1 MRVIQ
6 KILVL
11 SVDFDDLLYA
21 KMRITYLSG
30 LFSSF
35 CFFPVWSKERER
47 ESKQG
52 SKQASKQG
60 NKQAGKQGNKQAS
73 KQAREGAREQASK
86 QARTQ
91 AREQARKQGS
101 KQASSKPAS
110 KQASKQVS
118 KPAKEQGSKQASK
131 QSSKE
136 ENKSGR
142 YYLGILPDPLGG
154 IPFLFLFRCNGCL
167 VRCCPGALVPWSFGS
182 LVVVV
187 VI

>member
-47 ESKQG
+47 EQARQQASKQTRQQASRQARQQASEQASKG
-52 SKQASKQG
+52 GSKGASKQASTH
-60 NKQAGKQGNKQAS
+60 AGKGAS
-73 KQAREGAREQASK
+73 KEAREQASK
-86 QARTQ
+86 Q
-91 AREQARKQGS
+91 
-101 KQASSKPAS
+101 QASQ
-110 KQASKQVS
+110 QASKQVS